1 MDVGVGACKSTVFHF
16 IWVTNTFVWLMEIVD
31 KLKCHLHSW
40 NFFLWPLK
48 KHCNNA
54 FTETPKRKYFYSH
67 ERLLSSLNE
76 KGETT
81 HSSATWKMSLLV
93 DLIKCHPLNIFHLL
107 VLQIFWRAM
116 KIQCTWNWEH
126 TLPCHWCYGG
136 TYGVSCSLKSTYQQQ
151 LAACQCKPL
160 VQGGYPRLPVSFL
173 LLL

>member
-16 IWVTNTFVWLMEIVD
+16 IWVTNTFVWLMEMWINLSVTFIAETS
-31 KLKCHLHSW
+31 LSGHSKSTVIM
-40 NFFLWPLK
+40 P
-48 KHCNNA
+48 

-107 VLQIFWRAM
+107 VLQIFWRAV
-116 KIQCTWNWEH
+116 KIQCTWNWATYF
-126 TLPCHWCYGG
+126 TLSLMLWWHLRSLLFSE
-136 TYGVSCSLKSTYQQQ
+136 VNLSAAACSLSM
-151 LAACQCKPL
+151 
-160 VQGGYPRLPVSFL
+160 
-173 LLL
+173 